1 MEDIKLAFEEFS
13 NTRKEKEIPQF
24 VKDMYT

>member
-1 MEDIKLAFEEFS
+1 MEDIKNAYTEFLKI
-13 NTRKEKEIPQF
+13 RKEKEIPQF